1 MLILSDVSYVCRS
14 PMLKSTINK
23 LYAGY
28 IHTFG
33 VTLPLPACVLC
44 SNWLLGQKIQVPVK
58 SLPRDAA
65 NVPCAGGVSHSIM
78 VGGFWRGETS
88 EMRVGRIHCF
98 HSGQNFLHE
107 RLLLLLS
114 MLPHCKL
121 GAERCVVLRQLFY
134 QLHDHEIGLRLGIE
148 ERTSPQVT
156 RRFGQEIRVAL
167 VKSIDRMTVFSLF
180 ERGLRARVS
189 AK

>member
-1 MLILSDVSYVCRS
+1 M
-14 PMLKSTINK
+14 
-23 LYAGY
+23 
-28 IHTFG
+28 
-33 VTLPLPACVLC
+33 
-44 SNWLLGQKIQVPVK
+44 
-58 SLPRDAA
+58 
-65 NVPCAGGVSHSIM
+65 
-78 VGGFWRGETS
+78 
-88 EMRVGRIHCF
+88 
-98 HSGQNFLHE
+98 
-107 RLLLLLS
+107 LLLS
-114 MLPHCKL
+114 LLPHCKL

-148 ERTSPQVT
+148 ERTSPQVA